1 MKVQDPQRCS
11 LEVKLDFAEKFQSV
25 ALQNGNE
32 IVTAL
37 RSGVG
42 RWEF

>member
-1 MKVQDPQRCS
+1 MKVQDLQRCS
-11 LEVKLDFAEKFQSV
+11 VEVKPDFPEKFQSV
-25 ALQNGNE
+25 APQNGNE

-37 RSGVG
+37 RRGVG